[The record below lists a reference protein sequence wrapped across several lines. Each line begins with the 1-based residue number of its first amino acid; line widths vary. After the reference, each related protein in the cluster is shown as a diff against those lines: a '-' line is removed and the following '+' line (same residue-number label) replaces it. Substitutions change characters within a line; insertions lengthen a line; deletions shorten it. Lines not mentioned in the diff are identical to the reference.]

1 MHSIL
6 EVSNVT
12 LVILALSNVESTNIL
27 KVQNAG
33 CNMSNEQTQE
43 MSMEQM
49 RQSAEQAAGLLKSM
63 SNAHRLL
70 ILCHL
75 GDAEQSVSQLNEL
88 IDLSQSSLSQHLA
101 RLRQDSLVKTRR
113 ESQTIYY
120 SIAEPVTMNIIGLL
134 QESYCRVESES

>member
-1 MHSIL
+1 MR
-6 EVSNVT
+6 T
-12 LVILALSNVESTNIL
+12 LNETGRKMSDEAM
-27 KVQNAG
+27 QN
-33 CNMSNEQTQE
+33 

-75 GDAEQSVSQLNEL
+75 GDGELSVTQLNES

-101 RLRQDSLVKTRR
+101 RLRQDGVVKTRR

-134 QESYCRVESES
+134 QESYCKVE